1 MTWRQR
7 ETHAGHAQVYSQHPA
22 HTAFA
27 FGPRHMDRAER
38 TIRPSK
44 RLDATDH
51 PVERED
57 PFSRNLP
64 ISLKV
69 DPAIQQDLHVG

>member
-27 FGPRHMDRAER
+27 LGPRHMDRAER
-38 TIRPSK
+38 TIRLSVK
-44 RLDATDH
+44 IRS
-51 PVERED
+51 
-57 PFSRNLP
+57 SRNLP
-64 ISLKV
+64 VGLIV
-69 DPAIQQDLHVG
+69 NPAIQQGLHVGQRSERL